1 MSFDP
6 QAATAAYIDALG
18 ADALAKAAAYTAGN
32 HWLLLWGLLVSAA
45 CTWVIVRWGVLD
57 RLAARL
63 GRRSPNQRAFLIS
76 VVYFVLATH
85 ANAMAARLREILQ
98 RAGVPLAVDSPS
110 NQVFPVL
117 PDAMVERLRSF
128 VEFETWERR
137 GDGTTVIRL
146 MTSWATPES
155 DIEAFAAT
163 FSALY
168 TEGRAVGAAQQAQG
182 A

>member
-1 MSFDP
+1 MLGE
-6 QAATAAYIDALG
+6 ALVIVNPVLRTDFRHIIKQRG
-18 ADALAKAAAYTAGN
+18 AMLAKGMVVGAQFEA
-32 HWLLLWGLLVSAA
+32 LFEDGL
-45 CTWVIVRWGVLD
+45 
-57 RLAARL
+57 
-63 GRRSPNQRAFLIS
+63 
-76 VVYFVLATH
+76 YFVLATH

-163 FSALY
+163 FAALY
-168 TEGRAVGAAQQAQG
+168 TEGRTVGAAQQAQG